1 MQKIVIEIMKDA
13 DIANVVEVETKS
25 FQIPWSKESFENELK
40 NKLALYL
47 VAKVDEKAVGYIGV
61 WKIFD
66 EGHITNV
73 AVHPEFRGKGIGKAL
88 ISELLSLCSK
98 DGITS
103 FTLEV
108 RESNVVAQSLYKS
121 FGFIEEGKRKAYYS
135 DNNEDAIIMW
145 LNVTK
150 DERMN

>member
-1 MQKIVIEIMKDA
+1 MKKTVIEIMKDD
-13 DIANVVEVETKS
+13 DIANVMEVELKS
-25 FQIPWSKESFENELK
+25 FSIPWSKESFENELK
-40 NKLALYL
+40 NNLALYL

-73 AVHPEFRGKGIGKAL
+73 AVHPDFRGEGIGRAL
-88 ISELLSLCSK
+88 ISELLYLCEK
-98 DGITS
+98 EGITS

-108 RESNVVAQSLYKS
+108 RESNIVAQNLYKS
-121 FGFIEEGKRKAYYS
+121 FGFVEEGKRKGYYS
-135 DNNEDAIIMW
+135 DNNENAIIMW
-145 LNVTK
+145 LKVTK

>member
-1 MQKIVIEIMKDA
+1 M
-13 DIANVVEVETKS
+13 
-25 FQIPWSKESFENELK
+25 
-40 NKLALYL
+40 
-47 VAKVDEKAVGYIGV
+47 AVR
-61 WKIFD
+61 
-66 EGHITNV
+66 
-73 AVHPEFRGKGIGKAL
+73 PEFRGKGIGKAL

-108 RESNVVAQSLYKS
+108 RESNIVAQNLYKS